1 MIDKNILIPIIKT
14 LDKVILG
21 INEDEE
27 PKSLDARQQFI
38 EIDTEEEFDVERSM
52 N

>member
-1 MIDKNILIPIIKT
+1 MIDKNLFAPLMRT
-14 LDKVILG
+14 LDKVLLG
-21 INEDEE
+21 IEE
-27 PKSLDARQQFI
+27 PNQNEKLHEFI

>member
-1 MIDKNILIPIIKT
+1 MIDKNLFAPLLKT

-21 INEDEE
+21 IEE
-27 PKSLDARQQFI
+27 LPEADKRLDFI

>member
-21 INEDEE
+21 IDDVEE
-27 PKSLDARQQFI
+27 SKPVDARQQFI

>member
-1 MIDKNILIPIIKT
+1 MIDKNLLAPLFKT

-21 INEDEE
+21 IDDEVE
-27 PKSLDARQQFI
+27 PKKNREEQYI
-38 EIDTEEEFDVERSM
+38 EIDTEDEFDAKRSI

>member
-1 MIDKNILIPIIKT
+1 MIDKNLLAPLMKT

-21 INEDEE
+21 IDERNEPQQTD
-27 PKSLDARQQFI
+27 KRQQFI
-38 EIDTEEEFDVERSM
+38 ELDTEEEFDVERSM

>member
-1 MIDKNILIPIIKT
+1 MIDKNLLAPIIRT

-21 INEDEE
+21 IEE
-27 PKSLDARQQFI
+27 PKEENNKLIEFI
-38 EIDTEEEFDVERSM
+38 SIDTEEEHDVERSM